1 VESAA
6 QRSTER
12 ALIASAQTEVF
23 GLAALRH
30 PQAEAVEAFMAGR
43 DVVVVLGT
51 GAGKSLCFQLPAVV
65 LSRTGH
71 GPTLVVSPLVALM
84 NDQVQKLRALGV
96 AAHALHSGVPWATQ
110 RRVLAGSEPAEIL
123 FASPERLSVKAVQN
137 ALGRLGIA
145 RLAVDEAHCIT
156 EWGHD
161 FRPEFRELGALREA
175 LRVPTMA
182 LTATATPK
190 VREDIAAC
198 LGLRDPHWVLGSAMR
213 PALRFEVCL
222 PAAKL
227 TRTAWAVQELSQA
240 GFGGKRPPGR
250 ALIYALSRRRVQEVQ
265 RALRKAGIRAGY
277 YHAGRTEGA
286 RASAHAAFAA
296 GKTPVLV
303 ATSAYGMGVDLPDVR
318 LVLHVESPETL
329 ETYVQQAGRAGRNGE
344 AARCVLAY
352 SAADEHVLS
361 KLRGRAPTAGEQ
373 QGRAALAGYA
383 LTARCRQQH
392 IAMHFGETDAQS
404 CGGCDVCADHAGVAA
419 VRAAYGDEP
428 KTARPSRPKARVDAA
443 TPLHADGLATVVAFV
458 DALKKPV
465 GRRLVAKGL
474 RGSKARDVRR
484 LKLTD
489 NPHFGALAAEG
500 EESLFAAFD
509 ALLAQ
514 GLLVKKGVKYPTL
527 WVAGKGV
534 RPRTAKPST
543 PRVRDPLR
551 SALLALRSRE
561 AKERRVK
568 AYQVFP
574 NRTLLEMCRLRPQ
587 NETALLGVW
596 GLGDERVRRYGRALV
611 DIIRQHA
618 G

>member
-1 VESAA
+1 VDFAA
-6 QRSTER
+6 ERSTED
-12 ALIASAQTEVF
+12 ALIVSTQAKVF
-23 GLAALRH
+23 GLAALRP
-30 PQAEAVEAFMAGR
+30 PQAEAVAAFMAGR

-96 AAHALHSGVPWATQ
+96 QAHALHSGVPWATQ

-123 FASPERLSVKAVQN
+123 FASPERLAVKAVQN

-161 FRPEFRELGALREA
+161 FRPEFRELGALRAA
-175 LRVPTMA
+175 LGVPTMA

-190 VREDIAAC
+190 VRQDISAC
-198 LGLRDPHWVLGSAMR
+198 LSLHDPCWVLGSAMR

-222 PAAKL
+222 PTAKL
-227 TRTAWAVQELSQA
+227 TRTAWAVHELSEA
-240 GFGGKRPPGR
+240 GFSGKRPAGR
-250 ALIYALSRRRVQEVQ
+250 ALVYALTRRRVQEVQ

-286 RASAHAAFAA
+286 RANAHAAFAA
-296 GKTPVLV
+296 GRTPVLV

-352 SAADEHVLS
+352 SAADEHVLT
-361 KLRGRAPTAGEQ
+361 KLRGRAPTPGEREGQ
-373 QGRAALAGYA
+373 AALAGYA

-392 IAMHFGETDAQS
+392 IAVHFGETDAPS
-404 CGGCDVCADHAGVAA
+404 CGRCDVCADLARVAA
-419 VRAAYGDEP
+419 ARAAYREP
-428 KTARPSRPKARVDAA
+428 KPVRPAREKAAADDVVPLTPDA
-443 TPLHADGLATVVAFV
+443 LATVVAFV

-484 LKLTD
+484 LKLTE
-489 NPHFGALAAEG
+489 NPHFGALAAAG

-509 ALLAQ
+509 GLLAQ

-534 RPRTAKPST
+534 RPRTTKTAT
-543 PRVRDPLR
+543 PRARDPLR

-561 AKERRVK
+561 AKDRRVK

-574 NRTLLEMCRLRPQ
+574 NRTLLELCRLRPQ
-587 NETALLGVW
+587 NEAALLHVW

-611 DIIRQHA
+611 DILSRHA